1 MAKIH
6 KQLLE
11 LGKQGALAF
20 ANSDHDRRVLDAAAS
35 FMADERDSI
44 GFLFSGWCQT
54 ALPHSR
60 LPDDQVWLLKT
71 DHVSLMVE
79 PGNIEVDGQAVKV
92 GVPFGS
98 RARLILLYLQTEAI
112 RTQSREIEL
121 GRSLRVWLGKLGVP
135 IGGKS
140 IKDVRDQCLRL
151 SRCRMS
157 FQIQQ
162 NEKTGFVNQNLVDT
176 AMFSSDA
183 DGALLET
190 VHLSERFF
198 AELQRHPVPLQ
209 EAAIR
214 ALSNNSMALDI
225 YCWLTYRL
233 RSLKDSATI
242 TWAALMPQ
250 FGVSF
255 KDKKDFRRR
264 FVENLHLA
272 LAVYPEARVEV
283 VRGGLKML
291 RSAPSVPSSPLKGD
305 KNPRSS
311 GS

>member
-6 KQLLE
+6 TQLME

-20 ANSDHDRRVLDAAAS
+20 ANSDQERRVLDAAHS
-35 FMADERDSI
+35 FMADERDTV

-60 LPDDQVWLLKT
+60 LKDDQVWLLKT
-71 DHVSLMVE
+71 NYVSLMVE

-162 NEKTGFVNQNLVDT
+162 NDKTGFINQNLVDT
-176 AMFSSDA
+176 AMFSNDSD
-183 DGALLET
+183 GTLLET
-190 VHLSERFF
+190 VQLSERFF
-198 AELQRHPVPLQ
+198 SELQRHPVPVN
-209 EAAIR
+209 ESAIR

-225 YCWLTYRL
+225 YCWLAYRL
-233 RSLKDSATI
+233 RSLKEPTTI
-242 TWAALMPQ
+242 TWAGLMPQ
-250 FGVSF
+250 FGAAWR
-255 KDKKDFRRR
+255 DKKEFRRR
-264 FVENLHLA
+264 FIENLNLA

-283 VRGGLKML
+283 IRGGLKML
-291 RSAPSVPSSPLKGD
+291 RSCPSVPSKGD
-305 KNPRSS
+305 NTPRTIAR
-311 GS
+311 

>member
-6 KQLLE
+6 TQLME
-11 LGKQGALAF
+11 LGRQGALAF
-20 ANSDHDRRVLDAAAS
+20 ANSDQERRVLDAAHN
-35 FMADERDSI
+35 FMADERDSV

-60 LPDDQVWLLKT
+60 LRDDQVWLLKT
-71 DHVSLMVE
+71 NYVSLMVE
-79 PGNIEVDGQAVKV
+79 PGNIEVNGQAVKV

-112 RTQSREIEL
+112 RTQSREIKL

-140 IKDVRDQCLRL
+140 IRDVRDQCLRL

-162 NEKTGFVNQNLVDT
+162 SNKTGFVNQNLVDT
-176 AMFSSDA
+176 AMFSNDA
-183 DGALLET
+183 DGTLLET
-190 VHLSERFF
+190 VQLSERFF
-198 AELQRHPVPLQ
+198 SELQHHPVPVH
-209 EAAIR
+209 ESAIR

-225 YCWLTYRL
+225 YCWLAYRL
-233 RSLKDSATI
+233 RSLKEPTTI
-242 TWAALMPQ
+242 TWAGLMPQ
-250 FGVSF
+250 FGAAW
-255 KDKKDFRRR
+255 KDKKEFRRR
-264 FVENLHLA
+264 FIENLNLA

-283 VRGGLKML
+283 IRGGLKLL
-291 RSAPSVPSSPLKGD
+291 RSCPSVPSKADNTS
-305 KNPRSS
+305 RAIAR
-311 GS
+311 